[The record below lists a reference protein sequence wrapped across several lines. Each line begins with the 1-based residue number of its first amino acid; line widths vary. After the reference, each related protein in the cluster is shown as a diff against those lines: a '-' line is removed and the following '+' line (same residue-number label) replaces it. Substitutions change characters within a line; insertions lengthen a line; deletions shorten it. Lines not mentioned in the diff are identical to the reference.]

1 MKKNNEIIK
10 RYFYHISLL
19 FIISIPLSI
28 LKVIKDFNPV
38 EKIFADIQFSD
49 LYFQEKHLENKQSD
63 EIYIVD
69 IGVDKSIDTT
79 RKKLTD
85 FLKEVN
91 HHEFRPKV
99 IGIDLFL
106 NSYNNYEIDSL
117 LSIEL
122 KESNVIL
129 SSQIE
134 IFKEETEHK
143 TYVNFPRKL
152 FLNNNSCGFTNLGD
166 KIEDHEK
173 TVRFFIPEIEINKKT
188 YRHFSIEVA
197 KKFNYSKFNYLENSI
212 STDIPCVIN
221 YNSSFKE
228 NRIDVN
234 EINNFEFLKNK
245 VVLIG
250 LYSLDKNKQ
259 PTHIEDL
266 HFTPTNYR
274 MIGKS
279 FPDMYGIEIH
289 ANIIQS
295 IIDENL
301 VKSNKTLNFIIEI
314 FLGLFIYYLFL
325 KFYFINKRSF
335 IILRFFLQIFTV
347 VILVMLSFYQ
357 PTISLFNI
365 QVDYTLLALICFFSS
380 EIMIFNENIINKQ
393 VPKIL
398 KFFKK

>member
-1 MKKNNEIIK
+1 MKKNKELIK

-19 FIISIPLSI
+19 FILSIPLFI

-49 LYFQEKHLENKQSD
+49 LYFQDKHLENKKSD
-63 EIYIVD
+63 KIYIVD
-69 IGVDKSIDTT
+69 IGIDKSIDTS
-79 RKKLTD
+79 RKKLTN

-91 HHEFRPKV
+91 HNEFRPKV

-122 KESNVIL
+122 RDSNVIL

-134 IFKEETEHK
+134 IFKDETEHK
-143 TYVNFPRKL
+143 TFPNFPRKL
-152 FLNNNSCGFTNLGD
+152 FLNNNACGFTNLGD
-166 KIEDHEK
+166 KIEDQEK
-173 TVRFFIPEIEINKKT
+173 TVRFFIPEIEINKET

-197 KKFNYSKFNYLENSI
+197 KKFNYSKFNYFESSI

-221 YNSSFKE
+221 YNLNFKE
-228 NRIDVN
+228 NRIDLN
-234 EINNFEFLKNK
+234 EINDFEFLKNK

-250 LYSLDKNKQ
+250 LYNLDKNNK
-259 PTHIEDL
+259 PTFIEDL
-266 HFTPTNYR
+266 HFTPTNKK

-279 FPDMYGIEIH
+279 LPDMYGVEIH

-295 IIDENL
+295 IIDENV
-301 VKSNKTLNFIIEI
+301 VKSNRTINFIIEI
-314 FLGLFIYYLFL
+314 ILGLFIYYLFL
-325 KFYFINKRSF
+325 KFYFMNKKVF

-347 VILVMLSFYQ
+347 LVLVILSFLQ
-357 PTISLFNI
+357 PTIPVFNV
-365 QVDYTLLALICFFSS
+365 QVDYTLLALICFFSA

-393 VPKIL
+393 TPKIL